1 MNVEELKE
9 EYGPSQGVGVILAQ
23 LSRCQLVLA
32 RPQAVGQFRSTTVM
46 VTQDQI
52 REARSCFG
60 GDFFYRLDLGRP
72 KVRGRWFV
80 EFQGY

>member
-9 EYGPSQGVGVILAQ
+9 KYGPSQGVGVILAQ

-60 GDFFYRLDLGRP
+60 GGFFLPAGFR
-72 KVRGRWFV
+72 
-80 EFQGY
+80 